1 MDPSTHTHRTPPCL
15 AGSIPTFCLALW
27 KSSSKDITF
36 RHPPPRTKR
45 NETWTFHGPQK
56 RLGWDGNLHQFC
68 HKSPKLYERL
78 KWVANLKKIDLF
90 QNDKFGLMMRNW
102 VLNCCFLDGKIGWE
116 QKCINLTFW
125 GGIVRKPD
133 HLPTHH
139 FLSGVKFANSDC
151 MEKFSTQFTY
161 QQTG

>member
-1 MDPSTHTHRTPPCL
+1 MDPSTHTHFFPPSL
-15 AGSIPTFCLALW
+15 AGSIPTFCRALW

-45 NETWTFHGPQK
+45 NVDISWSPKKTWLRWQLASILPY
-56 RLGWDGNLHQFC
+56 
-68 HKSPKLYERL
+68 KSPKLYERL
-78 KWVANLKKIDLF
+78 KWVANLKNLICSRMI
-90 QNDKFGLMMRNW
+90 LMMRNW
-102 VLNCCFLDGKIGWE
+102 VRNCCFLDGKIGWE